1 MKKKLVES
9 SLGIK
14 TTEPTARKLD
24 ELIKTLPKNCTFR
37 RRSAVGPVEL
47 SSAQRTDVSFITT
60 RAMDRDREIVLP
72 EGIELEDYR
81 ANPIVL
87 FGHDQNKP
95 VGKCLWVKATP
106 EGLTAKTRY
115 AERPKNYAGEW
126 QPDFVFEMV
135 KADVLRG
142 KSIGFLPLEMRDPTA
157 EELAEY
163 PDCQNVITRSLLL
176 EYSVVSVPSNPNAL
190 VEVVG
195 KGIGWEH
202 WGLKVLGHVKAKQPK
217 PERKAAAFT
226 KADYRKLTPNPE
238 RIAEAAVKNL
248 LRRWDA

>member
-1 MKKKLVES
+1 MKKKTVES
-9 SLGIK
+9 SLGIR
-14 TTEPTARKLD
+14 TTEATARKVD
-24 ELIKTLPKNCTFR
+24 ELLKTLPKSHSFR
-37 RRSAVGPVEL
+37 RRSGVGPVEL
-47 SSAQRTDVSFITT
+47 SPAQRTDVSFITT

-115 AERPKNYAGEW
+115 AERPKSFVGEW

-135 KADVLRG
+135 RADVLRG

-202 WGLKVLGHVKAKQPK
+202 WGIRVLGQVKAKQS
-217 PERKAAAFT
+217 ERKSPALT